1 MLGAL
6 CGFYSIARG
15 QNMGKAGKNG
25 LNQSYNGIARGAWQ
39 SGRQAA
45 AGAERPRAGG
55 SAGAG
60 SPVCYILYE
69 IYNKKTIY
77 IFIII
82 YLPCL

>member
-1 MLGAL
+1 MAVKRGKIGNNSELLGRSA
-6 CGFYSIARG
+6 A
-15 QNMGKAGKNG
+15 QQA
-25 LNQSYNGIARGAWQ
+25 
-39 SGRQAA
+39 AA
-45 AGAERPRAGG
+45 AGAERPGGRG
-55 SAGAG
+55 SAGLS

>member
-1 MLGAL
+1 MAVGE
-6 CGFYSIARG
+6 GIGGIIR
-15 QNMGKAGKNG
+15 
-25 LNQSYNGIARGAWQ
+25 SYNGMVQHGGAAR
-39 SGRQAA
+39 RAA
-45 AGAERPRAGG
+45 AGENEPGGRG
-55 SAGAG
+55 SAEPS

>member
-1 MLGAL
+1 MLGVL
-6 CGFYSIARG
+6 LGFYSIASGRNG
-15 QNMGKAGKNG
+15 SKAWQNGV
-25 LNQSYNGIARGAWQ
+25 NQNYNGIVQHGGAAR
-39 SGRQAA
+39 RAA
-45 AGAERPRAGG
+45 AGAERPRAWG